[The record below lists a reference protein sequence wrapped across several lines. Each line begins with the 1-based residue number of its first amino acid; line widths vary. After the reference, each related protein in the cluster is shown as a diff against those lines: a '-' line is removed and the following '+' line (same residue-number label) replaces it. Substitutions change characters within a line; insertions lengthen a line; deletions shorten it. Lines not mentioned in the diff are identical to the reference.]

1 MEELLTQPD
10 GEYLTDAMQNY
21 ARAIEQVLAEVPVVN
36 GTVDLETIW
45 MELALPR
52 DLIIEVFQ
60 ATEIRLPVHVERV
73 LGPHGQML
81 SQQKPTGP
89 KKNLLL

>member
-10 GEYLTDAMQNY
+10 DEYLTDAIQNY
-21 ARAIEQVLAEVPVVN
+21 ARAIEKVLAEVPVVN

-52 DLIIEVFQ
+52 DLLIEVFQ
-60 ATEIRLPVHVERV
+60 TMPMRLPAHVERV
-73 LGPHGQML
+73 ITHDGRVLA
-81 SQQKPTGP
+81 QQKPTEPGTA
-89 KKNLLL
+89 L